1 MFNILSSDGWLVR
14 GAKVWNSSLCKREC
28 KAVQLWQPQRES
40 VKEPLEYSSTLKT
53 GRQAKDL
60 LRIRLEEKVEFEKRK
75 YKEKLEEGQA

>member
-1 MFNILSSDGWLVR
+1 M
-14 GAKVWNSSLCKREC
+14 
-28 KAVQLWQPQRES
+28 
-40 VKEPLEYSSTLKT
+40 KEPLEYSSTLKT